1 LVQVDVDVIGKGNYA
16 DYIRIF
22 QEFCPSYYLQNA
34 LSKPL
39 QQPPDPN
46 SVTFET
52 GAAPPFETS
61 G

>member
-1 LVQVDVDVIGKGNYA
+1 VDVDVIGKGNYA
-16 DYIRIF
+16 DYIKKF
-22 QEFCPSYYLQNA
+22 QELCPSYYLQNS

-39 QQPPDPN
+39 QQPSDPN

-52 GAAPPFETS
+52 GATPPSQTS